1 MTVENSNEKSE
12 AEVSAEPL
20 GYLSGY
26 DLILRIIEAGG

>member
-26 DLILRIIEAGG
+26 DFDDY